1 MEIFRNGK
9 TMAKRESNRCVGM
22 LLLGKKCHV
31 HSRPDDLLSYNS
43 LNTVFGKLFYVN
55 SERFN
60 LVKLGLFVIGFFGYK
75 PGQAFQFYG

>member
-1 MEIFRNGK
+1 MESSEMGK

-31 HSRPDDLLSYNS
+31 HPRPDDIFSILICYIMICTVES
-43 LNTVFGKLFYVN
+43 LCVN

-60 LVKLGLFVIGFFGYK
+60 LVK
-75 PGQAFQFYG
+75 